1 MTARK
6 PAAAKAAPEKAA
18 PATAAETTPEP
29 EAEEEPATETQEQEP
44 ERYDGF
50 AQALAAFQRHLPTVA
65 KGNRGTIPGR
75 DGKQGYSYDYADL
88 TDVSEV
94 VLPLLGKF
102 GLAWHAGLDTNG
114 NSIVLRWELVHGDSG
129 TGRSGTL
136 PIGAAGANWQNL
148 GSSITYARRY
158 ALCAATGVAPGGD
171 DDDAAA
177 SVAGNAGTAPAQ
189 RQAPRQA
196 PVEVPKA
203 ERLPAGLY
211 DLATLTDVE
220 AVREVFRKARAA
232 GHLGLLIG
240 VPDDAGTITE
250 MPFGEY
256 LTKAGQALTPAPG
269 EEPDEAPEP
278 PADSDPDA
286 AAIRAHEDAMNEADA
301 DAMAEQHSDAGDRQ

>member
-1 MTARK
+1 MASRTTATK
-6 PAAAKAAPEKAA
+6 GTTAKAAPDTAA
-18 PATAAETTPEP
+18 PEETPAPAPE
-29 EAEEEPATETQEQEP
+29 EDTATETQEEEQ

-50 AQALAAFQRHLPTVA
+50 AQALAAFQRRLPTVA
-65 KGNRGTIPGR
+65 KGNRGTIPGK

-94 VLPLLGKF
+94 VLPLLGAV
-102 GLAWHAGLDTNG
+102 GLSWHAALDTVG
-114 NSIVLRWELVHGDSG
+114 NQIVLRWELLHGDSNS
-129 TGRSGTL
+129 GRTGTL
-136 PIGAAGANWQNL
+136 PIGSPGANWQNL

-177 SVAGNAGTAPAQ
+177 SVAGSAGNAPAQ
-189 RQAPRQA
+189 RQAPRQS

-203 ERLPAGLY
+203 ERLPAGIY
-211 DLATLTDVE
+211 DLTTMTDVE
-220 AVREVFRKARAA
+220 AVRDVFRRARAA

-240 VPDDAGTITE
+240 VPDANGTVSE

-256 LTKAGQALTPAPG
+256 LTRAGSALTPAPG
-269 EEPDEAPEP
+269 EAPDEAPEP
-278 PADSDPDA
+278 ETPEEAEA
-286 AAIRAHEDAMNEADA
+286 RAIREHEATLEADA

>member
-1 MTARK
+1 MTARTTK
-6 PAAAKAAPEKAA
+6 APAAKAAPAKATPEKAA
-18 PATAAETTPEP
+18 PATAAEEEPTEEPEP
-29 EAEEEPATETQEQEP
+29 EE

-50 AQALAAFQRHLPTVA
+50 AQALAAFQRRLPTVA
-65 KGNRGTIPGR
+65 KGNRGTIPGK

-94 VLPLLGKF
+94 VLPLLGAV
-102 GLAWHAGLDTNG
+102 GLSWHAALDTVG
-114 NSIVLRWELVHGDSG
+114 NQIVLRWELLHGDSNS
-129 TGRSGTL
+129 GRTGTL
-136 PIGAAGANWQNL
+136 PIGSPGANWQNL

-177 SVAGNAGTAPAQ
+177 SVAGMSGHAPAQ
-189 RQAPRQA
+189 RQQA

-211 DLATLTDVE
+211 DLSEMKDLE
-220 AVREVFRKARAA
+220 AVRAVFRKARAA

-240 VPDDAGTITE
+240 VPDASGTVSE
-250 MPFGEY
+250 MAFGEY
-256 LTKAGQALTPAPG
+256 LTRAGEALTPAPG
-269 EEPDEAPEP
+269 EAPDEP
-278 PADSDPDA
+278 PAADDDPEA
-286 AAIRAHEDAMNEADA
+286 AERRAVEEYERSLPEATAEADA